1 MLRGVLDG
9 GQGFNRFRTL
19 PVDEARGNPLHS
31 WGAVHASRLGTYW
44 TVPVEVPLSELTEL
58 HPVMQSRQRVAS
70 VRAGRLAGKDLPP
83 IELSVY
89 PDGSAWIVDGNH
101 RLIEARQAKLPSLQV
116 TFTFVGR

>member
-44 TVPVEVPLSELTEL
+44 TVPVEVPLVELTSL
-58 HPVMQSRQRVAS
+58 RPVLQSRQRVAS
-70 VRAGRLAGKDLPP
+70 VRAARLTGKDLPP